1 MVPGEKEME
10 QERQEEA
17 SAGKKDSLNI
27 INNSSLS
34 AVDYKLV
41 RGLLDQWPI
50 TAIRALPEFAC
61 PLALGASLPPPPIP
75 RLASAGSLRLA
86 AANLEIRMKPKLE
99 VVQWEGLQME
109 VSWGG
114 TPFIIHF
121 NRIFHYKSSIF
132 GFPHLWK
139 PPNEKLGGRLNED
152 PWTAPMA
159 LSRACKFFDR
169 AWSLPRLSWPGSRII
184 MGYHLPSGKHAWQLN
199 ILVLMW
205 FEWENNL
212 WMMDFPVPCLTTGGY
227 MFVSIAMFDYQR
239 KTLKRNHVCGLAQP
253 SCSWTVPRFIQL
265 TSGVDCAL
273 PFLGW
278 TSKYHWMVLFSF
290 LVKLYFSMA
299 LYISTAFSLQC
310 LPP

>member
-1 MVPGEKEME
+1 MTHNGHTGPPRVRLSSGFRCVSTTSSNSKVGICRKLAPCRSKPGN
-10 QERQEEA
+10 QDEA
-17 SAGKKDSLNI
+17 KNGGCTMGKAPNGGFLNW
-27 INNSSLS
+27 
-34 AVDYKLV
+34 
-41 RGLLDQWPI
+41 RG
-50 TAIRALPEFAC
+50 T
-61 PLALGASLPPPPIP
+61 S
-75 RLASAGSLRLA
+75 
-86 AANLEIRMKPKLE
+86 
-99 VVQWEGLQME
+99 
-109 VSWGG
+109 
-114 TPFIIHF
+114 FIIHF

-290 LVKLYFSMA
+290 FLVKLYFSMA

-310 LPP
+310 LSP